1 MAIFSKIRQEGHARN
16 LSIQAGETTQMPKN
30 LLGKHEVLGSILPTY
45 VKSRHGGVCLQ
56 SQC

>member
-1 MAIFSKIRQEGHARN
+1 MAVSIRQEGHARN